1 MEKEVIE
8 QWQPGGRCRLA
19 TLVSAAFDPISPH
32 ARSVY
37 FMYFGLPL
45 ELGWIIKIHGS
56 CIHRRLLK
64 HTSNYKTL
72 KAVFSSVNRGTLFFD
87 PRLAYL
93 TWLRVQR
100 PRSEFFLL
108 VEWQKATSFHLWK
121 MPTPNSIVPNFTY
134 SCWSIVQKLWEQN
147 ARRVKNPEK
156 ENQSRTTVD
165 KCKSHVNCG
174 YRLVFLFIFYFFI
187 ISIFI
192 SNLFSREYYAN
203 PLFIKIANMIK
214 LFL

>member
-1 MEKEVIE
+1 M
-8 QWQPGGRCRLA
+8 
-19 TLVSAAFDPISPH
+19 VSAAFDPISPH

-121 MPTPNSIVPNFTY
+121 MPTPNSIVPNFTF

-156 ENQSRTTVD
+156 ENQSRTTAD

-174 YRLVFLFIFYFFI
+174 YRLVYLFIFL
-187 ISIFI
+187 
-192 SNLFSREYYAN
+192 LFQ
-203 PLFIKIANMIK
+203 
-214 LFL
+214 FLYQIYLVVNIMQIHYL

>member
-1 MEKEVIE
+1 MTTRR
-8 QWQPGGRCRLA
+8 P
-19 TLVSAAFDPISPH
+19 VSISNFGVRSIWSNFTS
-32 ARSVY
+32 RSVY

-56 CIHRRLLK
+56 RIHRRLLK

-72 KAVFSSVNRGTLFFD
+72 KAVFSSVNSGTLFFD

-121 MPTPNSIVPNFTY
+121 MPTPNSIVPNFTF

-174 YRLVFLFIFYFFI
+174 YRLVYLFIYL
-187 ISIFI
+187 
-192 SNLFSREYYAN
+192 LFQ
-203 PLFIKIANMIK
+203 
-214 LFL
+214 FLYQIYLVVNIMQIHYL